1 MRVIVASGA
10 LSAALALVMARLQF
24 LLAADVLA
32 LGAALGGLAAFVVA
46 AVSTIRRAGNLPSR
60 PSPP

>member
-10 LSAALALVMARLQF
+10 LSAALALAMARFQL

-32 LGAALGGLAAFVVA
+32 LGAALGGLAAFVAA
-46 AVSTIRRAGNLPSR
+46 AVSTIRRAGKLPSR
-60 PSPP
+60 SRPL